1 MANISATKWNELA
14 EQEGVLIDT
23 LMHLG
28 DAPPK
33 NTMRGTSSDTKY
45 LSYDALHEVSSAWS
59 CAFSKE
65 LREAVYE
72 HRYANARQMLDTKGG
87 KAKDRALKIIKLLEY
102 ITERGGDK

>member
-1 MANISATKWNELA
+1 MARISNTKWNELA
-14 EQEGVLIDT
+14 EQESVLIDT

-33 NTMRGTSSDTKY
+33 CTARGVSSNTKY
-45 LSYDALHEVSSAWS
+45 LSYDALFEASQGWS

-72 HRYANARQMLDTKGG
+72 HRYNNARQMLSTKSGE
-87 KAKDRALKIIKLLEY
+87 AKDRAEKIIALLEY
-102 ITERGGDK
+102 MDKGGDI

>member
-1 MANISATKWNELA
+1 MARISNIKWNELA
-14 EQEGVLIDT
+14 EQESVLIDT

-33 NTMRGTSSDTKY
+33 CTARGMSSNTKY
-45 LSYDALHEVSSAWS
+45 LSYDALFEASMGWS

-72 HRYANARQMLDTKGG
+72 HRYDNARQMLDTKSG
-87 KAKDRALKIIKLLEY
+87 KAKDRALIIIGVLEY
-102 ITERGGDK
+102 MNKGGDE